1 MLSKKHTKSGKITTW
16 LILEMWQLLKLQ
28 QLCAIPVELKTSKNS
43 GNLADLNFIIISIL
57 W

>member
-28 QLCAIPVELKTSKNS
+28 QLCVIPAELKTSKNS